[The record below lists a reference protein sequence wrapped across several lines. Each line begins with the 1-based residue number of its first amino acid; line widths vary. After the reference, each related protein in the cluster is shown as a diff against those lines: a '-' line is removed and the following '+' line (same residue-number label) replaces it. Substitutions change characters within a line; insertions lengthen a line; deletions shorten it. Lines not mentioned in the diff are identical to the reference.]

1 MSSRTSRPSHATRGP
16 RRPLLPAWLPVDPY
30 ILALLATVGLAAL
43 LPASGA
49 AATVANGAATGAV
62 ALLFFLYG
70 ARLSTREALDG
81 LKHWRL
87 HVTVLAC
94 TFLLF
99 PLLGLAARGLVPTV
113 LTPDLYSGFL
123 FLCLVPSTIQSSI
136 AFTSI
141 ARGNVSAAICAGSFS
156 SLAGIVLTPL
166 LAALLLGGAAGGM
179 SADSLVK
186 IVLQLLV
193 PFVAGQ
199 LLRPWV
205 GGFLVRHKKV
215 LGYVDRGS
223 ILLVVYTAF
232 SAGMNRG
239 VWQLVTP
246 ARLGMLLVVEAVLLA
261 VMLSLTW
268 YGAKRLGFGRADRIA
283 IQFAGSKKS
292 LAAGLPMASVLF
304 GAHASLAVL
313 PLMLFHQMQLMVC
326 AVVARRRAEDP
337 EAVEERAAETPETA
351 GPEETAASTG
361 AAEAAGPV
369 ETAASTGAVEAAGAG
384 ATVGIAGHAATA
396 GAAGRAAGAAEGET
410 VGETAGAAAG
420 AAAGEAAGPGA
431 VAPTG
436 LVTAPGRPS
445 PGSPAA
451 R

>member
-1 MSSRTSRPSHATRGP
+1 MTARTPAPTPPRPGTPRRSGAPSRPGTP
-16 RRPLLPAWLPVDPY
+16 RRTLRLPSWLPVDGY
-30 ILALLATVGLAAL
+30 ILALFGTVGLAAL

-49 AATVANGAATGAV
+49 AAHVAEGASTGAV

-87 HVTVLAC
+87 HLTVLGS

-113 LTPDLYSGFL
+113 LTPQLYSGLL

-141 ARGNVSAAICAGSFS
+141 ARGNVPAAICAGSFS

-166 LAALLLGGAAGGM
+166 LAALLLGNSAGGL
-179 SADSLVK
+179 SADALMK

-193 PFVAGQ
+193 PFLAGQ
-199 LLRPWV
+199 FLRRWV

-232 SAGMNRG
+232 SQGMVAGI
-239 VWQLVTP
+239 WHLVTP
-246 ARLGMLLVVEAVLLA
+246 ARLGLLLAAEAVLLA
-261 VMLSLTW
+261 AMLALTW
-268 YGAKRLGFGRADRIA
+268 YGAGRLGFGRADRIA

-304 GAHASLAVL
+304 GPQAALAVL

-326 AVVARRRAEDP
+326 AVIAKRRARDADEDP
-337 EAVEERAAETPETA
+337 GT
-351 GPEETAASTG
+351 
-361 AAEAAGPV
+361 
-369 ETAASTGAVEAAGAG
+369 
-384 ATVGIAGHAATA
+384 
-396 GAAGRAAGAAEGET
+396 EGT
-410 VGETAGAAAG
+410 
-420 AAAGEAAGPGA
+420 A
-431 VAPTG
+431 VAPSATPSVG
-436 LVTAPGRPS
+436 RITPTTTPG
-445 PGSPAA
+445 
-451 R
+451 